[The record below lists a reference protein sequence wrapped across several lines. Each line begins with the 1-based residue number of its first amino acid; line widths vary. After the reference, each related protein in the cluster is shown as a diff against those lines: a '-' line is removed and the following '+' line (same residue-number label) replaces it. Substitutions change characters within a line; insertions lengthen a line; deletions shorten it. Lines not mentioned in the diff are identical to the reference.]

1 MKKVLLTTGIAV
13 LALATLVS
21 AAYDVNLTVGSTGA
35 DVVALQTALISAG
48 FDIPAIT
55 SGAAAPGYFGSQTK
69 AAVKLYQ
76 AANGVPNTGFVGPLT
91 RGVLNSGGGVAIAT
105 AGCPV
110 GYTCTAN
117 NVPVTVTCPVG
128 YTCTANPGTVTTVT
142 TPGVITTTG
151 AEGIITT
158 KLATTP
164 IADPN
169 VRIATNVPAYGIEV
183 KAQGSDMIVDRVLLQ
198 MSVGV
203 GSATASLSNP
213 VTFVKALYA
222 YDGDTLLKKWDLTAS
237 DFNKDSSDRYYV
249 IASGLRFVVPKN
261 ATKVLTFKI
270 DTVGVSADQSS
281 RYVDIQGY
289 LGNTQN
295 VRAVDGAGLNSYT
308 DMSGSANTREQ
319 IFTTSGTS
327 ALTVTLNSALT
338 PKAQTNYL
346 STSNGA
352 SKVTLQVVDIKSET
366 GDSTITNV
374 DVYVHATST
383 VSALSTKG
391 PNILYLYDS
400 TGALLQSQSVNADGN
415 DAVNFTN
422 LTWVVPKD
430 TTKQLIIKADFPTTA
445 GGQAASTSIPANG
458 IKWTKPD
465 STTASTSPT
474 GALTS
479 NDQYF
484 YSAAP
489 KWEKVSAG
497 SVVAAGVKDISSST
511 ITATIVLKATAM
523 GGSMTKPVAS
533 DFGFVFASTTQSNG
547 AYTSANS
554 IPVLPSIAVDPSDA
568 TVGDGGIYTVTLV
581 GLLPSGTSTTVFY
594 PTLGTSYSE
603 YAAIKSMS
611 STVGGNSISNQ
622 TWGVDTF
629 YAPAV
634 ALSRGTY

>member
-48 FDIPAIT
+48 YDIPAIS

-91 RGVLNSGGGVAIAT
+91 RGVLNGGTTVVAGCPAGLVCTPIAPV
-105 AGCPV
+105 AVACPV
-110 GYTCTAN
+110 GYVCTAIPGTTV
-117 NVPVTVTCPVG
+117 VPV
-128 YTCTANPGTVTTVT
+128 VTTGIT
-142 TPGVITTTG
+142 TPG

-213 VTFVKALYA
+213 FTFVKALYA
-222 YDGDTLLKKWDLTAS
+222 YDGDTLLKQWNLTAS

-289 LGNTQN
+289 AGNTQN

-308 DMSGSANTREQ
+308 DMSTSANTREQ
-319 IFTTSGTS
+319 IFTTSGSS

-352 SKVTLQVVDIKSET
+352 SKVTLQVVDVKSET

-383 VSALSTKG
+383 VAALSTKG
-391 PNILYLYDS
+391 PNILYLYDYDGL
-400 TGALLQSQSVNADGN
+400 TLLQSQSVNADGN

-430 TTKQLIIKADFPTTA
+430 TIKKLIIKADFPTTA

-489 KWEKVSAG
+489 KWELVSAN
-497 SVVAAGVKDISSST
+497 STVAAGVKDISSST
-511 ITATIVLKATAM
+511 ITATIVLKATAQ
-523 GGSMTKPVAS
+523 GGSMTKPIAS
-533 DFGFVFASTTQSNG
+533 DFGFVFASSTQSGG
-547 AYTSANS
+547 AYTSGNS
-554 IPVLPSIAVDPSDA
+554 IGVLPTVAVTPTDA
-568 TVGDGGIYTVTLV
+568 TVGDGGTYQVTLV

-594 PTLGTSYSE
+594 PALGTSYSE
-603 YAAIKSMS
+603 YAAINSVS
-611 STVGGNSISNQ
+611 SSVGGNAISNQ
-622 TWGVDTF
+622 TWGLNTF

-634 ALSRGTY
+634 ALSRGSF